1 MGGDAR
7 QTASGDAG
15 ATRKDRGFM
24 PGKVAKIGTFSDW
37 IGLFDEWRKE
47 IGVNRDEI
55 AEFKFDTLYGAI
67 ETEEIQFGHFKSRR
81 KWENLRQ
88 IPTQQMRD
96 ALLNMIV
103 YQGDTE
109 CASVEQQRHLF
120 ETAPTDWDRRAI
132 TRVMI
137 EEMRH
142 GWQMCA
148 LLIEHFGYSGKVE
161 AQKMLERR
169 AFENKRL
176 LGAFNVDVDNWM
188 DFFTY
193 TDFVDRDGKFQLQ
206 MLKYSAFAPLGRSMS
221 YMLREEAFHMGTGN
235 DGLRRIVEAGVI
247 PAWLIQKYLNKWIS
261 SSYDLFGTDHSSSA
275 HWAYV
280 WGIKGRYDEPKNDR
294 QADLDDLNDYN
305 RHLYRDEV
313 AGLIDRF
320 NSVLKT
326 GEPKL
331 YAPDIKFNRAIGR
344 WAGQKFHAKTGEPL
358 DDKAYEQ
365 HLSEYMPSAE
375 DKKLLLAFVVAKKT
389 HALNAVGV
397 FENGIIRTTPAS
409 ELIYTMAD
417 PPNILGATQCLD
429 MLGVMSLL
437 QSGRVHLGFLGAAE
451 VDRFGNL
458 NSTEVRGPKGLVRLP
473 GSGGACDIA
482 SLAQRFVVLLEHSK
496 KRLPERVL
504 YITSPGNGEGRGWR
518 KRVGL
523 PQGGPSA
530 VITTKAVLRFAENGG
545 AYF

>member
-1 MGGDAR
+1 
-7 QTASGDAG
+7 
-15 ATRKDRGFM
+15 M

-37 IGLFDEWRKE
+37 VGMFDDWRKE
-47 IGVNRDEI
+47 IGVNHDEI
-55 AEFKFDTLYGAI
+55 ANFKFDTLYGAI
-67 ETEEIQFGHFKSRR
+67 ETEEIQFGAFKGRR
-81 KWENLRQ
+81 KWDNLRQ
-88 IPTQQMRD
+88 VPTQQMRD
-96 ALLNMIV
+96 ALINLIV

-109 CASVEQQRHLF
+109 FASVEQQRHLF
-120 ETAPTDWDRRAI
+120 ESAPTDWDRKAI

-148 LLIEHFGYSGKVE
+148 LLVEHFGYSGKVE

-235 DGLRRIVEAGVI
+235 DGLRRIVQAGVI

-261 SSYDLFGTDHSSSA
+261 SSYDLFGTDHSGSA

-280 WGIKGRYDEPKNDR
+280 WGIKGRYDEPKNEHDA
-294 QADLDDLNDYN
+294 QLDELNDYN

-320 NSVLKT
+320 NGVLKP

-344 WAGQKFHAKTGEPL
+344 WAVQKFHAQTGEAL
-358 DDKAYEQ
+358 DDKAYDQ
-365 HLSEYMPSAE
+365 HLKEYMPSAE
-375 DKKLLLAFVVAKKT
+375 DKKLLLDIISNEKKWI
-389 HALNAVGV
+389 VPKEG
-397 FENGIIRTTPAS
+397 GR
-409 ELIYTMAD
+409 D
-417 PPNILGATQCLD
+417 PLETI
-429 MLGVMSLL
+429 S
-437 QSGRVHLGFLGAAE
+437 
-451 VDRFGNL
+451 
-458 NSTEVRGPKGLVRLP
+458 EVRK
-473 GSGGACDIA
+473 
-482 SLAQRFVVLLEHSK
+482 
-496 KRLPERVL
+496 
-504 YITSPGNGEGRGWR
+504 
-518 KRVGL
+518 
-523 PQGGPSA
+523 SA
-530 VITTKAVLRFAENGG
+530 INL
-545 AYF
+545 

>member
-1 MGGDAR
+1 
-7 QTASGDAG
+7 
-15 ATRKDRGFM
+15 M
-24 PGKVAKIGTFSDW
+24 PGKIAKIGTFSDW
-37 IGLFDEWRKE
+37 VGLFDEWRKE

-55 AEFKFDTLYGAI
+55 AQFKFDTLFGAI
-67 ETEEIQFGHFKSRR
+67 ETEEIQFGHYKGRR

-96 ALLNMIV
+96 ALMNMIV

-109 CASVEQQRHLF
+109 FASCEQQRHLF

-148 LLIEHFGYSGKVE
+148 LLIENFGYSGKVE

-235 DGLRRIVEAGVI
+235 DGIRRIVQAGVI

-280 WGIKGRYDEPKNDR
+280 WGIKGRYDEPKNDKE
-294 QADLDDLNDYN
+294 ADLDDLNDYN
-305 RHLYRDEV
+305 RHLYREEV
-313 AGLIDRF
+313 AGLIARF
-320 NSVLKT
+320 NSYRKS
-326 GEPKL
+326 EDADL
-331 YAPDIKFNRAIGR
+331 YAPDIKFNRAIGK
-344 WAGQKFHAKTGEPL
+344 WAGQKFHAQTGELL
-358 DDKAYEQ
+358 DDRAYEQ
-365 HLSEYMPSAE
+365 HLKDYMPSAE
-375 DKKLLLAFVVAKKT
+375 DKKLLLDIIADEKKWIAEKT
-389 HALNAVGV
+389 GARDPL
-397 FENGIIRTTPAS
+397 AS
-409 ELIYTMAD
+409 I
-417 PPNILGATQCLD
+417 G
-429 MLGVMSLL
+429 
-437 QSGRVHLGFLGAAE
+437 
-451 VDRFGNL
+451 
-458 NSTEVRGPKGLVRLP
+458 EVRK
-473 GSGGACDIA
+473 
-482 SLAQRFVVLLEHSK
+482 
-496 KRLPERVL
+496 
-504 YITSPGNGEGRGWR
+504 
-518 KRVGL
+518 
-523 PQGGPSA
+523 SA
-530 VITTKAVLRFAENGG
+530 INL
-545 AYF
+545 

>member
-1 MGGDAR
+1 
-7 QTASGDAG
+7 
-15 ATRKDRGFM
+15 M

-37 IGLFDEWRKE
+37 VGLFDDWRKE
-47 IGVNRDEI
+47 IGVNHDDI
-55 AEFKFDTLYGAI
+55 ASFKFDTLYGAI
-67 ETEEIQFGHFKSRR
+67 ETDEIQFGHYKGRP

-88 IPTQQMRD
+88 MPTQAMRD
-96 ALLNMIV
+96 ALMNMIV

-109 CASVEQQRHLF
+109 FASCEQQRHLF
-120 ETAPTDWDRRAI
+120 HMAPTDYDRRAL

-148 LLIEHFGYSGKVE
+148 LLVEHFGYSGKVE

-235 DGLRRIVEAGVI
+235 DGLRRIVQAGVI

-280 WGIKGRYDEPKNDR
+280 WGIKGRYDEPKNDT
-294 QADLDDLNDYN
+294 AASLDDLNDYN
-305 RHLYRDEV
+305 RLLYRDEV
-313 AGLIDRF
+313 AGLVARL
-320 NSVLKT
+320 NSVLRE

-331 YAPDIKFNRAIGR
+331 YAPDIKFNRAIGK
-344 WAGQKFHAKTGEPL
+344 WAGQKFHAQSGEPL
-358 DDKAYEQ
+358 DDKAFEV
-365 HLSEYMPSAE
+365 HLKDFMPSEA
-375 DKKLLLAFVVAKKT
+375 DKKLLLDIINTEKKWI
-389 HALNAVGV
+389 APKEGA
-397 FENGIIRTTPAS
+397 R
-409 ELIYTMAD
+409 D
-417 PPNILGATQCLD
+417 PLSSIG
-429 MLGVMSLL
+429 
-437 QSGRVHLGFLGAAE
+437 
-451 VDRFGNL
+451 
-458 NSTEVRGPKGLVRLP
+458 EVRK
-473 GSGGACDIA
+473 
-482 SLAQRFVVLLEHSK
+482 
-496 KRLPERVL
+496 
-504 YITSPGNGEGRGWR
+504 
-518 KRVGL
+518 
-523 PQGGPSA
+523 SA
-530 VITTKAVLRFAENGG
+530 INI
-545 AYF
+545 

>member
-1 MGGDAR
+1 
-7 QTASGDAG
+7 
-15 ATRKDRGFM
+15 M

-37 IGLFDEWRKE
+37 VGLFDEWRKE

-109 CASVEQQRHLF
+109 FASVEQQRHLF

-221 YMLREEAFHMGTGN
+221 YMLSEEAFDIGTGN

-247 PAWLIQKYLNKWIS
+247 SALLIQKYLNKWIS
-261 SSYDLFGTDHSSSA
+261 CSYDISESA
-275 HWAYV
+275 
-280 WGIKGRYDEPKNDR
+280 KRELRRLRRYDEVRRCQCPCETPPRAACMTLSVRAARRPSTLTSEVGIFRRDR
-294 QADLDDLNDYN
+294 RSRY
-305 RHLYRDEV
+305 
-313 AGLIDRF
+313 
-320 NSVLKT
+320 K
-326 GEPKL
+326 
-331 YAPDIKFNRAIGR
+331 
-344 WAGQKFHAKTGEPL
+344 
-358 DDKAYEQ
+358 
-365 HLSEYMPSAE
+365 
-375 DKKLLLAFVVAKKT
+375 
-389 HALNAVGV
+389 
-397 FENGIIRTTPAS
+397 
-409 ELIYTMAD
+409 
-417 PPNILGATQCLD
+417 
-429 MLGVMSLL
+429 
-437 QSGRVHLGFLGAAE
+437 
-451 VDRFGNL
+451 
-458 NSTEVRGPKGLVRLP
+458 
-473 GSGGACDIA
+473 
-482 SLAQRFVVLLEHSK
+482 
-496 KRLPERVL
+496 
-504 YITSPGNGEGRGWR
+504 
-518 KRVGL
+518 
-523 PQGGPSA
+523 
-530 VITTKAVLRFAENGG
+530 
-545 AYF
+545 